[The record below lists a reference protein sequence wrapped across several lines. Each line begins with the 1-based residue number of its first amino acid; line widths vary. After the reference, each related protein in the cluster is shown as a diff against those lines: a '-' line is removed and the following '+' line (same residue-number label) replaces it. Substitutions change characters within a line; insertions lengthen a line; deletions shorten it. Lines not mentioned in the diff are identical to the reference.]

1 MEFEK
6 QLYWYIKQLE
16 GLNTA
21 STMNR
26 VSGDLLKFY
35 SNFSR
40 ALNLEIRMKR
50 ELLRSYD
57 YQKERGHAFHKL
69 YQKSLDDTLKL

>member
-35 SNFSR
+35 S
-40 ALNLEIRMKR
+40 NLEIRMKR